1 MAYQFIHV
9 ELYSKNA
16 SKEKARRNKE
26 KTYSASDV
34 AAEQMRMEGHI
45 GHVNLP
51 GPPEI
56 IFGIDPRMVVAEALA
71 SFDDEPKAIVQT
83 KQGPKER
90 ANRGDI
96 PIIMAGVASWPDG
109 VDVLALMPDRR
120 KLFEEWKAC
129 TLMFLKKEYGAD
141 LRSVV
146 LHNDESHPHLHFT
159 VACKRAVDVRK
170 HHPGARAGGIGDAMR
185 GLKGLQDNYF
195 RAVSLHC
202 GLARFGPRRKRCAG
216 GEWRLQK
223 DANEALALEMLKLG
237 KRQQLIEQA
246 ERDANGMLANALGQA
261 ERIIAKAKADAQEMA
276 SEILRA
282 AKYDAGNV
290 LSSAKASLEVLI
302 EANKEVEDTL
312 AHLGAFIAPKA
323 LKQADKRVKAVLIAR
338 EVAKK
343 RCNRLPRAGN

>member
-1 MAYQFIHV
+1 MGYQYIHV
-9 ELYSKNA
+9 ELYAKDA
-16 SKEKARRNKE
+16 SKEKARRTKE
-26 KTYSASDV
+26 ASFSASDI
-34 AAEQMRMEGHI
+34 AAEQMRVEGHI

-51 GPPEI
+51 RPPEI
-56 IFGIDPRMVVAEALA
+56 IFGIDPRIVVAEALA

-83 KQGPKER
+83 KAGPKER
-90 ANRGDI
+90 ANRGDT

-129 TLMFLKKEYGAD
+129 TLMFLRKEYGAD

-146 LHNDESHPHLHFT
+146 LHADESHPHLHFT
-159 VACKRAVDVRK
+159 VSCKRAIDVRK

-185 GLKGLQDNYF
+185 GLKALQDNYF

-202 GLARFGPRRKRCAG
+202 GLARFGPRRKRLSG

-223 DANEALALEMLKLG
+223 DANEALALEKLSLG
-237 KRQQLIEQA
+237 RRQQLIEQA

-261 ERIIAKAKADAQEMA
+261 EKIIAKAKADAEEMA
-276 SEILRA
+276 SEILRV
-282 AKYDAGNV
+282 AKYDAGKV
-290 LSSAKASLEVLI
+290 LSSAKASFELLK

-312 AHLGAFIAPKA
+312 SHLAAFVPPKA
-323 LKQADKRVKAVLIAR
+323 LKQADKRVKAALIEKA
-338 EVAKK
+338 VAKK
-343 RCNRLPRAGN
+343 RGDRSPRA